1 VISPDGRYVYLQLPA
16 GKAGGQLVQASAA
29 VGRTI
34 RVLLTGAEVTTGEP
48 MSLDSTGRYL
58 LFPLGAG
65 HPPGGDS
72 QSAYV
77 AGHLARL
84 DLHTGQVTRLT
95 IPVMAEINGAFDAA
109 W

>member
-1 VISPDGRYVYLQLPA
+1 
-16 GKAGGQLVQASAA
+16 
-29 VGRTI
+29 
-34 RVLLTGAEVTTGEP
+34 VLLTGAEVTTGEP
-48 MSLDSTGRYL
+48 MSLDGTGRYL

-77 AGHLARL
+77 VGHLARL
-84 DLHTGQVTRLT
+84 DLRTGRVTSLS